1 MKVQAH
7 RMRSGNLEGWP
18 VRIVSYQAGDRFH
31 CQIDNVEPGAN
42 IARAIAD
49 TREEAERKAI
59 EDATRRLARTRV
71 RS

>member
-1 MKVQAH
+1 MKVEGH
-7 RMRSGNLEGWP
+7 ETRSETLEGWP
-18 VRIVSYQAGDRFH
+18 VRIVSYRLGERFH

-42 IARAIAD
+42 IARANAE

-59 EDATRRLARTRV
+59 EDASRRLARTRV